1 MKKPT
6 LTPLQRK
13 AFFMGLRPAALEA
26 GEDPE
31 IYRKRIL
38 REELG
43 VEHMSEVD
51 RGSGF
56 DKLMSRIWQD
66 RGDYER
72 ASEYARGSFSRLK
85 HLIVGAAQKI
95 VERKPDYHGSAFDY
109 IVGTMFQAKMLD
121 HEPNV
126 FDSERLAR
134 DANWMKFSEQQLKH
148 LLMMLNAHLG
158 RLRGKEV
165 A

>member
-13 AFFMGLRPAALEA
+13 SFFMGLRPAALEV

-31 IYRKRIL
+31 VYRKRIL
-38 REELG
+38 KEELG
-43 VEHMSEVD
+43 VEHMADVD

-72 ASEYARGSFSRLK
+72 ASEYARGLFSRIK
-85 HLIVGAAQKI
+85 HLIMGAAQKI
-95 VERKPDYHGSAFDY
+95 VERTPDYHGSALDY
-109 IVGTMFQAKMLD
+109 IVGTMYQAKMLTRK
-121 HEPNV
+121 PNAYAA
-126 FDSERLAR
+126 ERLAR
-134 DANWMKFSEQQLKH
+134 DVNWMQFSDQQLKS

>member
-6 LTPLQRK
+6 LTPLQRR
-13 AFFMGLRPAALEA
+13 AFFMGLRPAAQEV

-31 IYRKRIL
+31 AYRKRIL

-43 VEHMSEVD
+43 VEHMRDVD
-51 RGSGF
+51 RGSGY

-72 ASEYARGSFSRLK
+72 ALDYARGSFSRLK

-109 IVGTMFQAKMLD
+109 IVGTMFRAKMID
-121 HEPNV
+121 REPNV
-126 FDSERLAR
+126 YDAERLAR
-134 DANWMKFSEQQLKH
+134 DANWAHFSEQQLKY